1 MAGRAYIR
9 GDFWRVCDVCGFD
22 YRASQTSKRWDGL
35 IVCREDFEPR
45 HPQDFVRGRIDR
57 QNVPNPR
64 PEGVPVFIGPLTTTM
79 LAAAAAGATTIY
91 VTSTVRFTAGDRI
104 GILLSDGNEFRTTV
118 QTVVD
123 VTILSLAAGLSGAV
137 SAGASVINYSAV
149 SEPDIG

>member
-1 MAGRAYIR
+1 
-9 GDFWRVCDVCGFD
+9 
-22 YRASQTSKRWDGL
+22 
-35 IVCREDFEPR
+35 
-45 HPQDFVRGRIDR
+45 
-57 QNVPNPR
+57 
-64 PEGVPVFIGPLTTTM
+64 LTTTM